1 MAVRCVVDGGRRY
14 PIFSVATFNLEQ
26 LRTLLPKMEEATE
39 IVSKGCLLN
48 VSFSFLQQMFSLIYL
63 AKSKEI
69 AIFLDYDESP
79 LPIFYDPQKAYISSE
94 VNKLS

>member
-1 MAVRCVVDGGRRY
+1 MSVI
-14 PIFSVATFNLEQ
+14 IFGSH
-26 LRTLLPKMEEATE
+26 PKK
-39 IVSKGCLLN
+39 ID
-48 VSFSFLQQMFSLIYL
+48 L

-79 LPIFYDPQKAYISSE
+79 PPIFYDPQKAYISSE